1 MFKSLQYISVTIPRQ
16 TYLPHHRRKIKHQV
30 GNISSNFG
38 LVKFW
43 HVYMCVLYKFDII
56 ERRRLDFLNQVV
68 VTENPE
74 GCMAGMFM
82 LQL

>member
-1 MFKSLQYISVTIPRQ
+1 
-16 TYLPHHRRKIKHQV
+16 
-30 GNISSNFG
+30 
-38 LVKFW
+38 
-43 HVYMCVLYKFDII
+43 MCVLYKFDII